1 MNNLLTIQ
9 ELSQILKIS
18 KKTIYGWVHDNYVP
32 YMKLGGAVRF
42 DEKQIATWLA
52 KRSRVGRKTRR
63 IDVDAL

>member
-1 MNNLLTIQ
+1 MNSLLTIQ

-42 DEKQIATWLA
+42 RERDIEIWLA
-52 KRSRVGRKTRR
+52 RRSRAGRVKRR
-63 IDVDAL
+63 IEV

>member
-1 MNNLLTIQ
+1 MNSLLTIQ

-42 DEKQIATWLA
+42 DENQIKTWLA
-52 KRSRVGRKTRR
+52 KRSRAGRVKRR
-63 IDVDAL
+63 VEV

>member
-1 MNNLLTIQ
+1 MNCLLTIQ

-42 DEKQIATWLA
+42 REKDIETWLA
-52 KRSRVGRKTRR
+52 KRSRAGRAKRR
-63 IDVDAL
+63 IEL